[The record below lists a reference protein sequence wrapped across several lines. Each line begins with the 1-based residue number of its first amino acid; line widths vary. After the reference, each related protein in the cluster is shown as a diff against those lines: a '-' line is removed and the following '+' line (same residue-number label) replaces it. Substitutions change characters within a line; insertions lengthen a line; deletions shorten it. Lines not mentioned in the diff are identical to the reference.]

1 MEEKLEITIDG
12 KSDTHGRVLGR
23 LATIYCCQ
31 GDITDSDADSIVNA
45 ANNHLWMGSGVAGAI
60 KRKGGQ
66 AIEDEAV
73 RKGPIPVGE
82 AIVTNAGNLKAKY
95 VIHAAAMGQNLVT
108 GEEHIKN
115 ATHNSLKRA
124 EELKLQ
130 SIDFPAL
137 GTGVGGF
144 SLDKCAELMIN
155 EVRQFLK
162 QSASLKKVG
171 FILFDKPGYQA
182 FSSELKKLN
191 D

>member
-1 MEEKLEITIDG
+1 MEEKSEILIDG
-12 KSDTHGRVLGR
+12 K
-23 LATIYCCQ
+23 TIYCCL

-45 ANNHLWMGSGVAGAI
+45 ANNHLWMGTGVAGAI

-108 GEEHIKN
+108 REKHIKN
-115 ATHNSLKRA
+115 ATHNSFKRA

-155 EVRQFLK
+155 EARQFLK
-162 QSASLKKVG
+162 QSVSLKKVG
-171 FILFDKPGYQA
+171 FILFDETGYQA
-182 FSSELKKLN
+182 FSLELKKLN